1 MPLEFKRLADR
12 TLYALQLALEQND
25 LEVAELLGHALEK
38 ALTRMSGGKD
48 FVERRDFDAEYAA
61 AMQGLSDLRARL

>member
-25 LEVAELLGHALEK
+25 LEVADMLGHALEK
-38 ALTRMSGGKD
+38 SLTRLAGGKD
-48 FVERRDFDAEYAA
+48 FTERRDFNTEYEI
-61 AMQGLSDLRARL
+61 AMQALSDLRARS